1 MKRYCL
7 TLDLVPDENLIE
19 LYRRLHSPEGI
30 WPEIPAGILSVGV
43 TAMDIYLLDTR
54 LFMILEMP
62 DDIDREE
69 AMARLAT
76 LPRQQE
82 WEETVG
88 KCQQCQ
94 PGSTSEAK
102 WRLMDQIFSLEP
114 HKS

>member
-7 TLDLVPDENLIE
+7 TLDLVPDNNLID

-30 WPEIPAGILSVGV
+30 WPEIPAGIRSVGI
-43 TAMDIYLLDTR
+43 TGMDIYLHQTR

-62 DDIDREE
+62 DDIDRDD

-82 WEETVG
+82 WEEIVG
-88 KCQQCQ
+88 KCQVCA

-102 WRLMDQIFSLEP
+102 WQLMEQIFTLNN
-114 HKS
+114 H